1 VFAFA
6 VACPGRPDIRV
17 GFAQAR
23 ARRGVI
29 LAWGGLV
36 GLALGGATAVF
47 PRWGLWWF
55 TFALGSVIAV
65 MMICYVA
72 VPVRLI
78 GARPAHSRRDTLAAA
93 AVGGAMGA
101 VLCIPPYALARVGIL
116 MLGSRALFVPGLL
129 VLTVGV
135 TLQAGATS
143 AVKTIKMSARLVVG
157 SPDPVAEAA

>member
-1 VFAFA
+1 
-6 VACPGRPDIRV
+6 
-17 GFAQAR
+17 
-23 ARRGVI
+23 
-29 LAWGGLV
+29 
-36 GLALGGATAVF
+36 
-47 PRWGLWWF
+47 LWWF

-72 VPVRLI
+72 VPARLI
-78 GARPAHSRRDTLAAA
+78 GARPAHSRRDKLAAA

-143 AVKTIKMSARLVVG
+143 AVKTIKMSARLAVG